1 MSRAEAEVRKQVKIR
16 NTAAPR
22 APKVPRTRKVRGD
35 AASAPVRSQSPL
47 IGLEPRVDLLP
58 TEVHVDR
65 RARAV
70 TRRAWLAVV
79 VVGALVVL
87 ATGGAYTVSERSAT
101 ELSAAQGST
110 AALLHQEQ
118 SFNEVKQVQQA
129 TSLIKAGQT
138 VGGSTEIDWGTYLDR
153 VQASLPSGVTITG
166 VSIDSA
172 SALTTYTQAT
182 APLEGS
188 RIATLTFTASSPTL
202 PSIPVWLDAL
212 KSLPGYTDANAN
224 SVTLATSGSSG
235 YTANITIH
243 INTAAYDGKY
253 VPKKG
258 K

>member
-1 MSRAEAEVRKQVKIR
+1 MSRAEAEVRKQAKIR
-16 NTAAPR
+16 KTAAPR
-22 APKVPRTRKVRGD
+22 APRVPRGKKATAETVPVAVR
-35 AASAPVRSQSPL
+35 PQNHM
-47 IGLEPRVDLLP
+47 IGLAPRVDLLP

-65 RARAV
+65 RERAV
-70 TRRAWLAVV
+70 TRRAWLGVV

-87 ATGGAYTVSERSAT
+87 ATGAAYTVSARSAT
-101 ELSAAQGST
+101 ELSSSQSAT
-110 AALLHQEQ
+110 AALLREEQ

-129 TSLIKAGQT
+129 TSLIRAGQA

-153 VQASLPSGVTITG
+153 VQASLPTGVTITG

-172 SALTTYTQAT
+172 SALATYTQAT
-182 APLEGS
+182 APLQGS

-212 KSLPGYTDANAN
+212 KTLPGYTDANAN
-224 SVTLATSGSSG
+224 SVTLATDSSSG

-243 INTAAYDGKY
+243 INTAAYDDKY